1 MTGVRSGTR
10 RSARRWWW
18 TVHKWGGLLLAA
30 VFALIGLSGT
40 TLVIEDG
47 LDRLIHPRRYAVT
60 GEGHQSYARYLA
72 TARTVAQPGER
83 AANIVRSVGTG
94 PLTVTLVSRSAGA
107 ARRLV
112 YLDPATARV
121 LDVATPAGGVM
132 RLVHRLHGSLLVP
145 VIGRTIVGWV
155 GLALALSCLSGL
167 VLWWPR
173 SGGVRRALS
182 WRRGAGV
189 AANLHRLAG
198 AGIALPLLV
207 LALTGAWIS
216 FPNVAAALSGEDR
229 TRGAAR
235 LAGMLAPP
243 LARPAL
249 KIDAVVARARPLA
262 PAAPLRTI
270 ILPTERSADWTL
282 AYDTQPM
289 LTVAVADDSGVAA
302 RGLVLGSVAGDS
314 SVGQIVRRVHD
325 GTGMGRVWNGVI
337 ALAGLAPTLFGITG
351 VALWWRR
358 RVTRDASRPA

>member
-1 MTGVRSGTR
+1 MFV
-10 RSARRWWW
+10 
-18 TVHKWGGLLLAA
+18 
-30 VFALIGLSGT
+30 LIGLSGT
-40 TLVIEDG
+40 ALVIDDG
-47 LDRLIHPRRYAVT
+47 LDRLTHPRRYAVT

-72 TARTVAQPGER
+72 VGRTVAQRGER
-83 AANIVRSVGTG
+83 AANIVRPAGTG
-94 PLTVTLVSRSAGA
+94 PLTVTLVSPSAGA
-107 ARRLV
+107 ARRFV

-121 LDVATPAGGVM
+121 LDVATPDGGVM

-145 VIGRTIVGWV
+145 AIGRTIVGWV
-155 GLALALSCLSGL
+155 GLTLALSCLSGL

-173 SGGVRRALS
+173 SGGIRRAFG
-182 WRRGAGV
+182 WRRGAGP
-189 AANLHRLAG
+189 ATNLHHVAG

-216 FPNVAAALSGEDR
+216 FPNVAAVLSGEDR
-229 TRGAAR
+229 TRGAVR

-249 KIDAVVARARPLA
+249 AIDTVVARARPLA

-302 RGLVLGSVAGDS
+302 RGLAPGSAAGGS

-337 ALAGLAPTLFGITG
+337 AIAGIAPTLLGITG
-351 VALWWRR
+351 VVLWWRR
-358 RVTRDASRPA
+358 RASRAASRPD